1 MVEEGEAF
9 LVCEIR
15 QVVRA
20 VHQLLAQLL
29 IVNGFQGH
37 YDLAEIESL
46 LSAVRIARYTLL
58 SWLYARIIMRDGTVS
73 LIDVPIKIKVSGD
86 ALFNLLG
93 FGRSYELHIFLRR
106 QTDHVLFG
114 QCAAANFV

>member
-58 SWLYARIIMRDGTVS
+58 SRLYARIIMRDGTVS
-73 LIDVPIKIKVSGD
+73 LIDV
-86 ALFNLLG
+86 LG